1 MVEDGVK
8 IRWLRLYTQSI
19 VIFNSQLSI
28 YSNKWEKNIR
38 YTSEYSW
45 YNGRDLYLIVIDVEM
60 KQ

>member
-38 YTSEYSW
+38 YTEYSW